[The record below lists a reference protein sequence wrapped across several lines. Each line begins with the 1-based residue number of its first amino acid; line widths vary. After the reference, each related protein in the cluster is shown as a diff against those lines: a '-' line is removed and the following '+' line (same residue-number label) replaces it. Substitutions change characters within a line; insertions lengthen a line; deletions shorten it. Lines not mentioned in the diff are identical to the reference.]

1 MKYIFIGLISLLLTS
16 AFAQNENE
24 RGELMHEKIS
34 YKPSSGT
41 NGFEIANIEI
51 RYRFVN
57 CFGDLNI
64 GVAVKS
70 KVNATAYWYNNKRY
84 TTFTLNDPSLFQN
97 LNLSGL
103 SVNGEIYFGQQR
115 LKSFDFKYIT
125 NYDVGCLGDVKTVLE
140 EWKKRNDIK
149 SYRYRN
155 IKVISERLG
164 DSRKYDVEK
173 RIKYYEAQILI
184 NDAKT
189 LYEQGDVNG
198 TKAKLNE
205 ARKMDSSQETKDKI
219 NELNDEIMEEE
230 RRERYNELIAS
241 ADQSLDLNR
250 KKELLSQ
257 AILLYPDEQEVLQKM
272 RAVEQEIEAKNEQ
285 NDSISL
291 DQTNDKELDKN
302 TEETESYKTTEQKKK
317 KLEEEKKK
325 KKQQE
330 EYDEW
335 KNKAKEQNAEVAAA
349 YAASTMTFAIFI
361 GKIMYANLG
370 KINPEVAFI
379 PLESDFYLGLEF
391 GLGVTNMPIIWNSDI
406 STMRNGERVSE
417 EELTKRNSFT
427 LDFNLRFKFGY
438 EKPQYGGY
446 VYFEPVFGMSPLF
459 DSFQFSPLRGGGR
472 VFGGLEQI
480 KLFYDF
486 GTGQRRYSKPYDI
499 IDPEEYGSALS
510 IHNFY
515 RHKLGLSFTFNDKE
529 SFIRNHLSIGLIIER
544 LSLANFDIFDD
555 QYEGQENDF
564 AVQRLNDDRTGFY
577 RTNNDLKDQYITGVY
592 FQYKKDQ
599 WFNLFINVFPNY
611 PFHGEAKFGLG
622 DDFRGSSAEKGGA
635 FVEIGFSRALDFW
648 SSKSMREKER
658 SNYK

>member
-1 MKYIFIGLISLLLTS
+1 MKFVNIIFFMSLITISV
-16 AFAQNENE
+16 FAQNENE
-24 RGELMHEKIS
+24 RGELIHEKIS
-34 YKPSSGT
+34 YKPSLGT

-97 LNLSGL
+97 LNISGL
-103 SVNGEIYFGQQR
+103 SVNGDIYFDQQL

-125 NYDVGCLGDVKTVLE
+125 NYDVGCFGDVKTVLE
-140 EWKKRNDIK
+140 EWRKRNDIK

-164 DSRKYDVEK
+164 DSRKYDIEK
-173 RIKYYEAQILI
+173 KIKSYEAQILI

-189 LYEQGDVNG
+189 LLEQGDVNG

-219 NELNDEIMEEE
+219 NELNDDILEEE
-230 RRERYNELIAS
+230 KRERYNELIAN
-241 ADQSLDLNR
+241 ADQSTDLNR
-250 KKELLSQ
+250 KKELLSE

-272 RAVEQEIEAKNEQ
+272 RAVEREIEAKNEQ
-285 NDSISL
+285 NGSDL
-291 DQTNDKELDKN
+291 NNDNELDKN
-302 TEETESYKTTEQKKK
+302 TKEEEPSKTTETSEQKKK
-317 KLEEEKKK
+317 KLEEEKKR
-325 KKQQE
+325 KQQE

-335 KNKAKEQNAEVAAA
+335 KNKAKEQNAEVVAA
-349 YAASTMTFAIFI
+349 YAASTMTFAIFL

-370 KINPEVAFI
+370 KVNPEVAFI

-391 GLGVTNMPIIWNSDI
+391 GFGVTNMPIIWNSDI
-406 STMRNGERVSE
+406 STMRNGESVSE
-417 EELTKRNSFT
+417 EEITKRNSFT
-427 LDFNLRFKFGY
+427 LDFNLRFRFGY
-438 EKPQYGGY
+438 ERPQYGGY
-446 VYFEPVFGMSPLF
+446 AYFEPVFGMSPLF

-472 VFGGLEQI
+472 VFGGLSQI

-499 IDPEEYGSALS
+499 IDPEEYGSGLS

-515 RHKLGLSFTFNDKE
+515 RHKFGLSYTFNDKE
-529 SFIRNHLSIGLIIER
+529 SFIRNHLSVGLIFER

-564 AVQRLNDDRTGFY
+564 EVQILNDDRNGFY
-577 RTNNDLKDQYITGVY
+577 RTNNDIRDQYITGVY

-599 WFNLFINVFPNY
+599 WFNLFINVFANY
-611 PFHGEAKFGLG
+611 PFHGEAKFRKG
-622 DDFRGSSAEKGGA
+622 DDFTGDSADKGGA

-658 SNYK
+658 SKYK